1 MSRAHAFDISTPPA
15 RPYCPILGEVQQG
28 ALRRAHGIARHAGE
42 DDVRSRKVD
51 LRKARQR
58 SVAALKR
65 SGVDRTLGFAY

>member
-1 MSRAHAFDISTPPA
+1 MRTPQAPSHLTRSIRDLETLFDGLHTG
-15 RPYCPILGEVQQG
+15 L
-28 ALRRAHGIARHAGE
+28 LRRAHGIARHAGE

-65 SGVDRTLGFAY
+65 GGLDRTTLFAY